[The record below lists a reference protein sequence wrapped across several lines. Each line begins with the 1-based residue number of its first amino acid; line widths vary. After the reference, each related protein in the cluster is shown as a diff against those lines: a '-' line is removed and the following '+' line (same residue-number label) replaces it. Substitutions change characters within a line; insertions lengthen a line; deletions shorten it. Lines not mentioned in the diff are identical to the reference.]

1 MVLICYINA
10 MRTKRRVMT
19 KKLVQLGNSSALVID
34 KPIMELL
41 GIGPKDTIS
50 MVTDGISLIVTPV
63 FRRPT
68 KKEFDDAFDKTIR
81 RHGEALR
88 TLGDTS
94 ALSTSSRKKSS
105 GSTDD

>member
-1 MVLICYINA
+1 MFERYNDDMA
-10 MRTKRRVMT
+10 KRKVMT
-19 KKLVQLGNSSALVID
+19 KKLARVGNSSALVID

-41 GIGPKDTIS
+41 GIRPDDTVS
-50 MVTDGISLIVTPV
+50 LVTDGISLIVTPT

-68 KKEFDDAFDKTIR
+68 KKEFDDAFEKTIR

-88 TLGDTS
+88 ALGDTS
-94 ALSTSSRKKSS
+94 TSSTSSRKKSS